1 MTRRAFTIDYK
12 GLMRVLLSEVYI
24 CSPITQEADG
34 HLSALHNNKKYIAI
48 WDTGA
53 THSAITKKVANDLQL
68 RPTGVREVRHA
79 QGKSMTN
86 TYLVG
91 MVLPDHV
98 IVQQVLVTEV
108 DLIPDDN
115 DDEEAKHPQILI
127 GMDIITIGDFAV
139 TNANNETV
147 LSFRVP
153 SIEKIDFIPDSK
165 EHNVMSGGN
174 RKQRR
179 AFQAKKRKGLQ

>member
-1 MTRRAFTIDYK
+1 MTRRAFTIDYHRP
-12 GLMRVLLSEVYI
+12 MRVLLSEVYI
-24 CSPITQEADG
+24 CLPIAQEADE
-34 HLSALHNNKKYIAI
+34 HISALRSSKKYLAI

-68 RPTGVREVRHA
+68 QSTGVREVKHA

-91 MVLPDHV
+91 IILPDNV
-98 IVQQVLVTEV
+98 IVPQVPVTEV

-115 DDEEAKHPQILI
+115 TEDNKNPQILI
-127 GMDIITIGDFAV
+127 GMDIIALGDFAV
-139 TNANNETV
+139 TNADNKTV

-153 SIEKIDFIPDSK
+153 SVERIDFIPDSK
-165 EHNVMSGGN
+165 EHNIMSDGN

-179 AFQAKKRKGLQ
+179 IFQAKKRKGMQ